1 MRVLVDTDIL
11 LDVALDRQPHVE
23 ASARLLDALEV
34 RPGAGY
40 VAWHSLANFFYMV
53 APTRSRADA
62 RRFLE
67 ELLGFLE
74 VAPTTTEGARQAA
87 RMPMP
92 DFEDAL
98 QVAAA
103 LACGAGVIATRNL
116 RDFRRS
122 PVPAADPAEVVSGL
136 EGGA

>member
-1 MRVLVDTDIL
+1 VLVDTDIL
-11 LDVALDRQPHVE
+11 LDVALDRQPHAD

-53 APTRSRADA
+53 APTRSRGDA

-74 VAPTTTEGARQAA
+74 VAPATTEGAQQAA

-103 LACGAGVIATRNL
+103 LACGAAVIATRNL

-122 PVPAADPAEVVSGL
+122 PVPAADPIEVVSAL